1 MANINLLPWRE
12 ERRQQ
17 KNQEYYSALFLV
29 AIVACA
35 LVYFVSDFYSSA
47 VSNQQ
52 QRNAFIQQEM
62 NVIEAKIEEIS
73 KLRETREQLIER
85 MELIQALQGNRPII
99 VRMFDEMAKS
109 VPDDLYFTS
118 VSITGQTVVVKGMA
132 QSNNRVAALMRNF
145 DGSQWFENPELISV
159 RSVSEGVNEFEV
171 KMQRFNPNQE
181 EEQL

>member
-17 KNQEYYSALFLV
+17 RNQEYYKALFLV
-29 AIVACA
+29 ALFAGA
-35 LVYFVSDFYSSA
+35 LVYFVDDFFSSSIA
-47 VSNQQ
+47 AQQ
-52 QRNAFIQQEM
+52 QRNDFVRSEM
-62 NVIEAKIEEIS
+62 RVIDAKIEEIS

-85 MELIQALQGNRPII
+85 MELIQALQGNRPVI
-99 VRMFDEMAKS
+99 VRMFDEIAKS

-118 VSITGQTVVVKGMA
+118 ISVKGRTVVVKGMA

-145 DGSQWFENPELISV
+145 DSSKWFVDPELISV

-171 KMQRFNPNQE
+171 KMQRFDPSDE
-181 EEQL
+181 EEV